1 MAKENKNTVENKS
14 QFAFVFDKTNY
25 IIMIAGIVLLAL
37 GYIFLMGGG
46 SDDPNVFNEA
56 MFNGR
61 RLYLAPILIILGLVA
76 EIVAIMYKGKKESE

>member
-1 MAKENKNTVENKS
+1 
-14 QFAFVFDKTNY
+14 
-25 IIMIAGIVLLAL
+25 MIAGIVLLAL

>member
-14 QFAFVFDKTNY
+14 QFTFVFDKINY
-25 IIMIAGIVLLAL
+25 IIMIVGIVLLAL